1 MGKTGMTI
9 LRDPYIIL
17 LLVLLMMTLA
27 AFLLRLLPYPVG
39 ILVLIALIMMRIR
52 SVRNKQ
58 QGRHRE

>member
-1 MGKTGMTI
+1 MKI
-9 LRDPYIIL
+9 FRDPYIIL

-52 SVRNKQ
+52 FVRNKQ